1 MCLNRWTLIG
11 YVFEQVDSIDGDS
24 VPIALLRV
32 EKILKAGTYSLGSF
46 NISVRRMVCKVP
58 ETASEKRAR
67 VSSGAAAKASHGGE
81 GDASMRRKGGAGRE
95 DDSSRS
101 APRREYEFVDISG
114 LYSELVRTVLRP
126 LDTIFPSGS
135 ATTPRAEWRGSEIQI
150 LIGMIGLTGTDFT
163 RGIPLVGAKSAY
175 EMLQPLWRTLAW
187 TYDRDYCMFVPNK
200 FLNCVVS
207 KVYHSKFQRHCQGG
221 SMSKTLTELLSS
233 KLSEK
238 TRGAFPKEETLMC
251 TVQNINWLLSY
262 WVTACED
269 ESQQYPDPV
278 QECYGYKLQRGKVT
292 FAA

>member
-135 ATTPRAEWRGSEIQI
+135 ATTPRADWRGSEIQI

>member
-1 MCLNRWTLIG
+1 M
-11 YVFEQVDSIDGDS
+11 FEQVDSIDGDS

>member
-1 MCLNRWTLIG
+1 MCLNRWTLIV

>member
-1 MCLNRWTLIG
+1 M
-11 YVFEQVDSIDGDS
+11 FEQVDSIDGDS

-135 ATTPRAEWRGSEIQI
+135 ATTPRAHWRGSEIQI

>member
-1 MCLNRWTLIG
+1 MLR
-11 YVFEQVDSIDGDS
+11 QVDSIDGDS

-32 EKILKAGTYSLGSF
+32 ERMLKTRRYSLGSF

-67 VSSGAAAKASHGGE
+67 VSSGAAVKASRGGE
-81 GDASMRRKGGAGRE
+81 GADSMRRKGGSGRE

-101 APRREYEFVDISG
+101 TPRREYEFVDISG
-114 LYSELVRTVLRP
+114 LYSVLVRTVLKP
-126 LDTIFPSGS
+126 LDTLFPPGPETK
-135 ATTPRAEWRGSEIQI
+135 APPDCRGSEMQV
-150 LIGMIGLTGTDFT
+150 LVGMIGLTGTDFT

-175 EMLQPLWRTLAW
+175 EMLQSLWRTLVW
-187 TYDRDYCMFVPNK
+187 TYDKDDCMFVPNK

-207 KVYHSKFQRHCQGG
+207 KVYHCKFQRHCQGG
-221 SMSKTLTELLSS
+221 SMSKTLAELLSS

-238 TRGAFPKEETLMC
+238 TRGSFPKEETLMC

-262 WVTACED
+262 WVTACDD